1 MSHEIGYVGVRFV
14 KEFEGKAYTY
24 KYDKSLSLAKD
35 DTVVVPVG
43 AGFVPQLATVVGVKD
58 DIIENPKIKYK
69 YVIDKVDFTKYN
81 EIMKNAN
88 T

>member
-1 MSHEIGYVGVRFV
+1 MSNEIGYVGVRFV

-24 KYDKSLSLAKD
+24 KYAKSLNLAKD

-43 AGFVPQLATVVGVKD
+43 NTFTPQLATVIGVKD

-69 YVIDKVDFTKYN
+69 YVIDKVDFTLYN
-81 EIMKNAN
+81 EITKNAN